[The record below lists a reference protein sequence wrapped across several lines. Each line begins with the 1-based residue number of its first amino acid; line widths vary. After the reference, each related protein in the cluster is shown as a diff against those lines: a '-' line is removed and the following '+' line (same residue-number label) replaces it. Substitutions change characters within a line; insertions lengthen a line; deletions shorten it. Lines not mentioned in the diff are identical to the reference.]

1 LAEAP
6 SFATNNDLDI
16 SATVRLDQFLPPR
29 LGLALPLTIG
39 HTTATVDPTF
49 LAQSD
54 VAGDAIDGL
63 RKPRTSATTYSL
75 SVRRAEPLSGPWYAP
90 IVNHLGVTGTYLALG
105 NRSEYQDG
113 SRHRFT
119 LVGDYFVTLPVVGT
133 PDGTPRGLRSFMP
146 SWLSTAGQ
154 APGAFNLRPT
164 SFRFTSGLARDD
176 ERRASFLK
184 PAEAPDD
191 PGLVA
196 TGETNLWRNTGS
208 LELQPMAHLTA
219 RADLVVTRDLR
230 NYDPTTPNGGA
241 ADAERGTFLGM
252 DAGIERERQ
261 LASSITYAPEI
272 AGWLRPRVD
281 FASSFSLTRD
291 PNSPLVFPTSLTP
304 TPPPDTIRRELA
316 VRLGN
321 TRTITLGTG
330 IDVAKAGAKYAG
342 PSSLAGRLAQY
353 IQPIDVSATRGLL
366 SSYDAASESPGLGY
380 QLGIG
385 TINGFREL
393 NGGLANSAGESSQI
407 AVTSGLNLPAAIT
420 FTNRVQRTTTT
431 NWARR
436 LESDQTTIDGDQTVF
451 PDLNVRWSPR
461 GPLFGGVV
469 KAASF
474 NGRFLHTRQ
483 SLVVPAVVIGAE
495 PERRATRVQAFPLNA
510 SLTWPGDLTTT
521 AGYSYRTQV
530 DSLPGSVTNGNAAE
544 TSAEVGRPFRLPAD
558 WGFKSGL
565 RTRLGFQQSHTKSYV
580 ENLFAAL
587 NRSRLTDNGRQA
599 ITLNADTD
607 VAENATFSIQG
618 ARIVNFDRN
627 LNRRVT
633 QTVITAV
640 VQMQFY
646 AGDLR

>member
-1 LAEAP
+1 
-6 SFATNNDLDI
+6 
-16 SATVRLDQFLPPR
+16 
-29 LGLALPLTIG
+29 
-39 HTTATVDPTF
+39 
-49 LAQSD
+49 
-54 VAGDAIDGL
+54 
-63 RKPRTSATTYSL
+63 
-75 SVRRAEPLSGPWYAP
+75 
-90 IVNHLGVTGTYLALG
+90 
-105 NRSEYQDG
+105 
-113 SRHRFT
+113 
-119 LVGDYFVTLPVVGT
+119 
-133 PDGTPRGLRSFMP
+133 
-146 SWLSTAGQ
+146 
-154 APGAFNLRPT
+154 
-164 SFRFTSGLARDD
+164 
-176 ERRASFLK
+176 
-184 PAEAPDD
+184 
-191 PGLVA
+191 
-196 TGETNLWRNTGS
+196 
-208 LELQPMAHLTA
+208 
-219 RADLVVTRDLR
+219 
-230 NYDPTTPNGGA
+230 
-241 ADAERGTFLGM
+241 
-252 DAGIERERQ
+252 
-261 LASSITYAPEI
+261 
-272 AGWLRPRVD
+272 
-281 FASSFSLTRD
+281 
-291 PNSPLVFPTSLTP
+291 
-304 TPPPDTIRRELA
+304 

-330 IDVAKAGAKYAG
+330 IDVAKAGAKYAA
-342 PSSLAGRLAQY
+342 PSSLAARLAQY
-353 IQPIDVSATRGLL
+353 IQPIDVSATRGIL

-380 QLGIG
+380 QLGFG

-407 AVTSGLNLPAAIT
+407 AVTSGLNLPLAIT

-483 SLVVPAVVIGAE
+483 SLVVPPVVIGAE
-495 PERRATRVQAFPLNA
+495 AERRATRVQAFPLNA
-510 SLTWPGDLTTT
+510 SFTWPGDLTTT
-521 AGYSYRTQV
+521 AGYSYRSQV

-544 TSAEVGRPFRLPAD
+544 ASAEVGRPFRLPAD

-580 ENLFAAL
+580 ENLFSTL

-640 VQMQFY
+640 LQMQFY